1 MTPRPPPVER
11 LLLPWG
17 LAFVWAAS
25 LAAPAAFAQAE
36 TSAAQPAKPAK
47 LATQPLWELGLGAA
61 WVRMPHYR
69 GSDQNHNWLLPV
81 PYAVYRG
88 KIFRATRDGAR
99 AVLLD
104 SQRVDV
110 DVSASGSA
118 PTRSRDNFARSGM
131 ADLPAT
137 LELGP
142 NLNATLARGGGWKLD
157 LRLPLHAVFTVQ
169 SRPRA
174 IGTTF
179 SPVLNLDAQFAG
191 WNLGLQGGP
200 RWASGRYHGFFY
212 DVAAADATA
221 ARSAYS
227 ASGGN
232 AGWRF
237 TTSVSRRLGAMWVG
251 GFVRADSLDGARVAD
266 SPLVRQRRNVS
277 VGLAMSWVLK
287 TSDERV
293 ARQD

>member
-1 MTPRPPPVER
+1 MTPRLPPR
-11 LLLPWG
+11 KALLLPWG
-17 LAFVWAAS
+17 LACVLATCLSCLAAS
-25 LAAPAAFAQAE
+25 AALAQAE
-36 TSAAQPAKPAK
+36 PPAGEASPSQPAKPAA
-47 LATQPLWELGLGAA
+47 ATQPLWELGLGAA

-69 GSDQNHNWLLPV
+69 GSDQNHQWLLPV

-88 KIFRATRDGAR
+88 QIFRATRDGAR

-110 DVSASGSA
+110 DISASGSA
-118 PTRSRDNFARSGM
+118 LTRSRDNRARSGM

-137 LELGP
+137 LEVGP
-142 NLNATLARGGGWKLD
+142 NLNANLARGDGWKLD

-169 SRPRA
+169 ARARA

-212 DVAAADATA
+212 DVQCQCRPGHELGPQDLGRACGTA
-221 ARSAYS
+221 GLSPCAWAPCGRWP
-227 ASGGN
+227 
-232 AGWRF
+232 GWRC
-237 TTSVSRRLGAMWVG
+237 RRTCWCWA
-251 GFVRADSLDGARVAD
+251 
-266 SPLVRQRRNVS
+266 
-277 VGLAMSWVLK
+277 
-287 TSDERV
+287 
-293 ARQD
+293 